1 MAFDRDYNQKA
12 LFDVEIEG
20 LSVAK
25 FTKVKLPDAEAE
37 VVEYWDGK
45 TKHPH
50 KRPGNM
56 KYRDIVR
63 THGYASDTTLEDWWR
78 NIQKGVQ
85 DRKSVSIVMYD
96 EEGNEIKRW
105 NCYEC
110 WPKKWSGGELDG
122 KANEVMNEE
131 LTLCTEYFEHG

>member
-1 MAFDRDYNQKA
+1 MAFDRDYHQKA
-12 LFDVEIEG
+12 LFDVEVEG

-25 FTKVKLPDAEAE
+25 FTKVKLPEAEAE

-45 TKHPH
+45 TKYPH

-56 KYRDIVR
+56 KYGDIVL